1 MDVKIG
7 VLHTPREIVLD
18 STQSQEEVATAVNDA
33 LGSGDGLLRLTDK
46 RGRLVMVPTD
56 RIAYVEI
63 AEADNRRVGFAT
75 SD

>member
-1 MDVKIG
+1 MDIKIG

-18 STQSQEEVATAVNDA
+18 STQSQEEVATAVSDA
-33 LGSGDGLLRLTDK
+33 LGSSDGMLRLTDK

-63 AEADNRRVGFAT
+63 AEADNRRVGFGT

>member
-18 STQSQEEVATAVNDA
+18 STQSQEDVATAVSDA
-33 LGSGDGLLRLTDK
+33 LGSSDSLLKLTDK
-46 RGRLVMVPTD
+46 RGRLVIVPTD